1 MVRIVQSPICD
12 IEVTDR
18 FVKNCRLRG
27 VASDAKERSGVVA
40 PPISQTKVT
49 TTVIVAEQSKSVS
62 NFKGESATSS
72 PSETICPCF
81 SRVPRRLGPRFG
93 PQPVEEHRPW
103 PVRSGFG
110 TEKIN
115 RH

>member
-1 MVRIVQSPICD
+1 MQ
-12 IEVTDR
+12 
-18 FVKNCRLRG
+18 
-27 VASDAKERSGVVA
+27 RSGPEWSQ
-40 PPISQTKVT
+40 PPISQARVT

-62 NFKGESATSS
+62 NFKGESATSN

-81 SRVPRRLGPRFG
+81 SRVPRRLGPGFG

-103 PVRSGFG
+103 PARSGFG